1 LREAA
6 GRLGPMVFSV
16 VETTYTN
23 QFGEVCVVQRS
34 TGIRY

>member
-1 LREAA
+1 
-6 GRLGPMVFSV
+6 V